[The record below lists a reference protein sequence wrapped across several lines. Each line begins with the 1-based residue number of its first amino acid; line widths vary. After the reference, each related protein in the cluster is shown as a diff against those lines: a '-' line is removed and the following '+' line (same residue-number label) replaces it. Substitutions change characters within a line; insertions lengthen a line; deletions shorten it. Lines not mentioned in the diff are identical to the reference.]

1 MVDIVPSGP
10 GQGSEYFFVAACL
23 AAVYPHE
30 LGPHFSADIWLLRV
44 AWNLVGSYVHVIC
57 EKTKRQKHMPGEGF
71 AQQISVTVGVAL
83 LVEWAARK
91 KAIAACVLQ

>member
-1 MVDIVPSGP
+1 
-10 GQGSEYFFVAACL
+10 
-23 AAVYPHE
+23 
-30 LGPHFSADIWLLRV
+30 
-44 AWNLVGSYVHVIC
+44 
-57 EKTKRQKHMPGEGF
+57 MPGEGF